1 MNGLVSVR
9 QSKTGRGS
17 ALRVFVDVKK
27 HICYAEICKNKYST
41 LNRDQLESLWCE
53 HLKEG
58 STATSNAQCVDIDLE
73 SFSELNLDKETMDL
87 LESGSK
93 NRVISTYI
101 INSKTTVVPTFGS
114 NDDISLTHVKEDVCP
129 LKGCKRLNNLH
140 TLAKKSS
147 IRLCLHSLLSIR
159 CSPKPVKKQRSI
171 TIAKADHRKTVEKL
185 LQQVNEYFPDVG
197 DENFHI
203 SLPSNK
209 RFIDEVRY

>member
-1 MNGLVSVR
+1 MKTHPFTREFGQGLNCPEAAYLILYI
-9 QSKTGRGS
+9 QQGRINP
-17 ALRVFVDVKK
+17 VFI
-27 HICYAEICKNKYST
+27 H
-41 LNRDQLESLWCE
+41 
-53 HLKEG
+53 
-58 STATSNAQCVDIDLE
+58 
-73 SFSELNLDKETMDL
+73 L